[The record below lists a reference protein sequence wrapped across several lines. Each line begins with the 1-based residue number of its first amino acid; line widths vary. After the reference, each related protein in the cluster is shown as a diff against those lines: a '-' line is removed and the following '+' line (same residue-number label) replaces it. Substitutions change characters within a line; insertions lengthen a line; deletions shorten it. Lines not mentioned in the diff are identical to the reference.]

1 MSCSFVVSIINY
13 RTGAL
18 TLQCIRSVLE
28 AAAGHEVHV
37 VVVDNAS
44 GDGSAETIADW
55 IAAQPAPLPVT
66 LVKSPRNT
74 GFSGGHNIGM
84 RTRTADAYLIL
95 NSDALLRPGF
105 FDRIA
110 AALAAHPEA
119 GLFAPRIEHEDGTIQ
134 TSCFRFPSPLGELV
148 GSARKGPVT
157 WLFKRHEVALGPHPD
172 PAAIEWASFACI
184 LLRGRMVDELGPMD
198 EGYFLYYEDTEY
210 CLRARRA
217 GWGIVHVPD
226 ARAVHFRG
234 GSGPVKALV
243 SARKRLPGYYYAS
256 RTRFFYQAHG
266 WGGVILANLMWYLG
280 RGVAHGARLLG
291 KPGSPLPERQG
302 RDIWINALRPLGPR
316 LAPGE

>member
-119 GLFAPRIEHEDGTIQ
+119 GLFAPRIEHEDGTIEY
-134 TSCFRFPSPLGELV
+134 TSDP
-148 GSARKGPVT
+148 
-157 WLFKRHEVALGPHPD
+157 KR
-172 PAAIEWASFACI
+172 CI
-184 LLRGRMVDELGPMD
+184 GCGICAGVCPCGVWTIKDNPEKIPMYST
-198 EGYFLYYEDTEY
+198 G
-210 CLRARRA
+210 A
-217 GWGIVHVPD
+217 
-226 ARAVHFRG
+226 
-234 GSGPVKALV
+234 KA
-243 SARKRLPGYYYAS
+243 
-256 RTRFFYQAHG
+256 
-266 WGGVILANLMWYLG
+266 
-280 RGVAHGARLLG
+280 
-291 KPGSPLPERQG
+291 
-302 RDIWINALRPLGPR
+302 
-316 LAPGE
+316 